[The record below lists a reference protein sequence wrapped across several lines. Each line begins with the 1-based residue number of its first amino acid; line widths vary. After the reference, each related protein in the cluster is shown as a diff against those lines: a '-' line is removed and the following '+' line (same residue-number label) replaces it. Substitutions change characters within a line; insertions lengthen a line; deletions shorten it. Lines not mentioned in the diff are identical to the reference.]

1 MSRIVSRTMFGI
13 GTYADV
19 VISPATTTSPV
30 VSSVSH
36 ATRDLGSCSSRAS
49 RMASDTWSAILS
61 GWPSVTDSE
70 VKVQRVMGELLL
82 SALCQP
88 RRGGVEDGGR
98 DLALAAQGHVDR
110 RAVDSDDENFVG
122 VVLEPGSGG
131 GHVVGHDEIEVLAPK
146 LVFGLAGYVERL
158 GREPDQHLAGPLG
171 RAEAGQDV
179 GRRLEHDLGDAV
191 VLLELVIGHR
201 LGPEVGDGGGHHDD

>member
-30 VSSVSH
+30 VRRVSH

-70 VKVQRVMGELLL
+70 VKVQRVMGGFLL

-88 RRGGVEDGGR
+88 PGGGIEDGHR
-98 DLALAAQGHVDR
+98 DLALASQRHVKR
-110 RAVDSDDENFVG
+110 RTVG
-122 VVLEPGSGG
+122 
-131 GHVVGHDEIEVLAPK
+131 
-146 LVFGLAGYVERL
+146 
-158 GREPDQHLAGPLG
+158 
-171 RAEAGQDV
+171 
-179 GRRLEHDLGDAV
+179 
-191 VLLELVIGHR
+191 
-201 LGPEVGDGGGHHDD
+201 